1 MVLGE
6 WFRDREIEQIVSSGM
21 NVGEITRARA
31 YWGFFAGS
39 GYINQ
44 STTMVL
50 CVSHKYKQCSRV
62 KK

>member
-31 YWGFFAGS
+31 YCFLLVVAILIKVPPWYYVCHTS
-39 GYINQ
+39 IN
-44 STTMVL
+44 SVVEL
-50 CVSHKYKQCSRV
+50 
-62 KK
+62 

>member
-31 YWGFFAGS
+31 YWGFLLVVAILIKVPPWYYVCHTS
-39 GYINQ
+39 IN
-44 STTMVL
+44 SVVEL
-50 CVSHKYKQCSRV
+50 
-62 KK
+62 